1 MRIKGLVRAAHQV
14 RSQLNIGVPAQEAAQ
29 FKAYVQQTVRTVE
42 QLCREAQMTPAQL
55 PKPSQSAYAYL
66 KTLNLN
72 RLPIAADDQAAPS
85 ARTLSI
91 KNIRVE
97 QRQIQAAIGHLAH
110 HPTPDPTEVA
120 NITAMLRAVVARI
133 EALCTKAKLG
143 PDALAGFAKPI
154 YGWMKFLLEADH
166 LATHIWAVHR
176 TRQFVLETSARL
188 KSLPPLCAQTL
199 VVEFEPGASLYRF
212 QNGPKGAILRASEGY
227 ITASDVE
234 LSALAHLFLAGPD
247 AAKAKCLKMFAADEA
262 FREVLVAIDLMV
274 DDGSE
279 QSKGSTYDL
288 ETIFKRVNETYFEGA
303 LAKPHLS
310 WSRAFT
316 HRKFG
321 HYEPSRDRIV
331 LSRTLD
337 NPQVPSYV
345 LEFVMYHE
353 LLHKQ
358 QGATWTKERRMV
370 HTPEFRH
377 QECQFKAYHQAHA
390 FLSQLANP

>member
-14 RSQLNIGVPAQEAAQ
+14 RSQLNIGVPAQEAAH

-72 RLPIAADDQAAPS
+72 RLPIAADDQAASS

-97 QRQIQAAIGHLAH
+97 QRQIQAAMGHLAQ
-110 HPTPDPTEVA
+110 HPTPDPAEVA
-120 NITAMLRAVVARI
+120 NVTAMLQTVVARI
-133 EALCTKAKLG
+133 EALCAKANLG

-166 LATHIWAVHR
+166 LANHIWAVHR
-176 TRQFVLETSARL
+176 TRQFVLDTAARL
-188 KSLPPLCAQTL
+188 QNLPPLCAQSL
-199 VVEFEPGASLYRF
+199 VVEFEHGASLYRF
-212 QNGPKGAILRASEGY
+212 QHGPKGGILRASEGY
-227 ITASDVE
+227 IAASDVE
-234 LSALAHLFLAGPD
+234 LSALAHLFVVGPD
-247 AAKAKCLKMFAADEA
+247 AAKAKCLKMFAADES
-262 FREVLVAIDLMV
+262 FREVLMAIDLMA
-274 DDGSE
+274 DDGAE
-279 QSKGSTYDL
+279 QSQGSTYDL
-288 ETIFKRVNETYFEGA
+288 ETIFNCVNETYFGGA
-303 LAKPHLS
+303 LSKPRLS

-370 HTPEFRH
+370 HTPEFRQ
-377 QECQFKAYHQAHA
+377 QECQFKAYQQAHA
-390 FLSQLANP
+390 FLNQLASP